1 MLDAEANT
9 ITPPAL
15 PPSLSLSLFLVLLFT
30 LLALPSPLER
40 DRAFARLLL
49 RLPPSLFHRPR
60 IAKSIPNAN
69 RAFPRRSSFFVS
81 FFERSLF
88 EGIGG
93 GSRGSR
99 NRRRGR
105 VLGRED
111 GKLTK
116 RRRERGREGGNEG
129 GWFRGS
135 LPSGVILSVSPSSMG
150 GPWRRWITYV
160 RNEHVGSS

>member
-116 RRRERGREGGNEG
+116 RRRERGRGKGRGKRRRLVSGLAALGGNSFRLAIKH
-129 GWFRGS
+129 GWA
-135 LPSGVILSVSPSSMG
+135 VEAMDN
-150 GPWRRWITYV
+150 V
-160 RNEHVGSS
+160 RT